1 VRRRWLAFGL
11 AALLLLAAGIAIGR
25 RTTASGQPAA
35 QPAATVTVTVPAEA
49 RAPTDAAKPAR
60 APDSPFARTP
70 EGAAAAAAAYVSAL
84 SGPALLDRAAVSRTL
99 AAIVSTGSRDELIG
113 AYQTAAGRVREQ
125 LAVENASDPSVVLRA
140 ASAGYRVD
148 GFQRNAATV
157 SVWRVG
163 IVGSGASVPLRQ
175 SWRTETVSLVWED
188 GTWKIDAVRSSPGPT
203 PPLAGT
209 STEAAELAAAVST
222 FEEFTRELP

>member
-25 RTTASGQPAA
+25 PTTEPRQPSAE
-35 QPAATVTVTVPAEA
+35 PAVIVTVPPETHTAEETPESS
-49 RAPTDAAKPAR
+49 RAV
-60 APDSPFARTP
+60 DSPFTRTP
-70 EGAAAAAAAYVSAL
+70 EGAATAATAYLSAL

-99 AAIVSTGSRDELIG
+99 AAIVSVGSRDELIG
-113 AYQTAAGRVREQ
+113 AYQTAADRAREQ
-125 LAVENASDPSVVLRA
+125 LGVGDASAQSVVLRS
-140 ASAGYRVD
+140 ASVGYRVD
-148 GFQRNAATV
+148 GFQPHAASI

-163 IVGSGASVPLRQ
+163 IVGSGASIPPRQ
-175 SWRTETVSLVWED
+175 SWRTETVALVWED

-209 STEAAELAAAVST
+209 LTDGADLAAAIPT
-222 FEEFTRELP
+222 FEEFSRELP